1 VTPRA
6 AGKVRIVAGAKRG
19 HRLRVPA
26 VIGVRPTSE
35 KVREAIFDV
44 LGPVGDMSVLD
55 LFAGT
60 GAMGLE
66 ALSRGAQTCAFVE
79 QDFAVAA
86 VLEEN
91 IAALGYEPCSRV
103 IVSDYHQAL
112 LRLSGAGA
120 RFDLLFVDPPYRMLP
135 DVEATV
141 GPLLSS
147 VLKDDGVVVIEG
159 DRPSSVTFGQTPV
172 FDRAYG
178 NTRVTMI
185 RMRRTT
191 R

>member
-19 HRLRVPA
+19 HRLKVPA

-44 LGPVGDMSVLD
+44 LGPVGDLLALD

-66 ALSRGAQTCAFVE
+66 ALSRGAQSCVFVE

-91 IAALGYEPCSRV
+91 IAALGYKLCSQV
-103 IVSDYHQAL
+103 IVSDYHQAV

-135 DVEATV
+135 EVEATL

-147 VLKDDGVVVIEG
+147 VLRDDGVAVIEG
-159 DRPSSVTFGQTPV
+159 DRLSLVSFGQAPV

-185 RMRRTT
+185 SMRRSI